1 MSIHT
6 ERRAGNDCRADC
18 TRRESNDRRDADR
31 SHRLPRRVRGD
42 RRERN
47 AVTGRRATD

>member
-1 MSIHT
+1 MTDHI
-6 ERRAGNDCRADC
+6 ERRNGGDRRAHDN
-18 TRRESNDRRDADR
+18 RRDGGDRRDGNR

-47 AVTGRRATD
+47 QPSGRRATD